1 MYLLA
6 NILFLDVMYIYN
18 KIAAGDERFNPGPP
32 SNEKFFLINYVN
44 LENNEQK
51 KGKKNNYVCK

>member
-1 MYLLA
+1 
-6 NILFLDVMYIYN
+6 MYIYN

-32 SNEKFFLINYVN
+32 SNENFFLINYVN